1 MDDPVSAAGGCK
13 GMKTDRRQVSAGCLS
28 TASEYLPDIR
38 VDLVD
43 PLRKLG
49 DQMAEKRSRLR
60 VAKISDLR
68 INVFGNLF
76 DGREDRNYH
85 AVGAVNFVGCDF
97 KAVIYT

>member
-13 GMKTDRRQVSAGCLS
+13 GMKTDRRQGSAGCLS

-43 PLRKLG
+43 PLR

-76 DGREDRNYH
+76 DGREDRNDH

-97 KAVIYT
+97 KAVIYI